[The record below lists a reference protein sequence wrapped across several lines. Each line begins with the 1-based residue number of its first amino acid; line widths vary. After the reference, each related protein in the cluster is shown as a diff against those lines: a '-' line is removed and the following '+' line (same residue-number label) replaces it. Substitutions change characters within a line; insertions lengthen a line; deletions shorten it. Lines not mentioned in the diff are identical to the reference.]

1 MAGRLRA
8 RRARQR
14 LNALDKGIAMMK
26 KLLRFV
32 AATSVM
38 TLAFVQHANAN
49 MPVFDASNFI
59 QNTMTAA
66 AAVKGEVYQ
75 DSNLVYQYQMMLNQ
89 LKQATNLNPAAMLAQ
104 FNSIK
109 DDISGL
115 SKYTDALKDLYGGLQ
130 SNAEYA
136 SKVQALIT
144 QSGKSADQWFT
155 DQNTLLQNN
164 DKTAKQLFQQ
174 GNDVISHVSTLA
186 KRRQEIQDQLNMSPT
201 MQATAQLTTHML
213 DIISSQNSD
222 LITMMA
228 SKQRSDAVKDSAT
241 VADQQANNATQA
253 AIKAKQ
259 DQQRA
264 AFDAQIGSSKVLGQ

>member
-1 MAGRLRA
+1 
-8 RRARQR
+8 
-14 LNALDKGIAMMK
+14 MMK
-26 KLLRFV
+26 KLLRCI
-32 AATSVM
+32 AATGVL
-38 TLAFVQHANAN
+38 TAGLVQQAYAN

-89 LKQATNLNPAAMLAQ
+89 LKQATNLSPAAMLAQ

-115 SKYTDALKDLYGGLQ
+115 TKYTDALKDLYGGLQ
-130 SNAEYA
+130 SNSEYA
-136 SKVQALIT
+136 NKVQALIT
-144 QSGKSADQWFT
+144 QSGKTPDQWFT

-201 MQATAQLTTHML
+201 MEATAQLTTHML

-222 LITMMA
+222 LLSLMA
-228 SKQRSDAVKDSAT
+228 AKQRSDAVKDSAT
-241 VADQQANNATQA
+241 VAEQEVDNNAQA
-253 AIKAKQ
+253 ALKAKQ
-259 DQQRA
+259 DRERA
-264 AFDAQIGSSKVLGQ
+264 AFDAAIGSSTKLGQ

>member
-1 MAGRLRA
+1 
-8 RRARQR
+8 
-14 LNALDKGIAMMK
+14 MMK
-26 KLLRFV
+26 KLIRCI
-32 AATSVM
+32 AATGVL
-38 TLAFVQHANAN
+38 TLALVQHAEAN

-66 AAVKGEVYQ
+66 AAVKGEAYQ
-75 DSNLVYQYQMMLNQ
+75 DSNLIYQYQMMLNQ

-104 FNSIK
+104 FKSITG
-109 DDISGL
+109 DIADL
-115 SKYTDALKDLYGGLQ
+115 SKYSNALNDLYGGLQ

-144 QSGKSADQWFT
+144 QSGKTPEQWFA

-201 MQATAQLTTHML
+201 MEATAQLTTHML
-213 DIISSQNSD
+213 DIISSQNGD
-222 LITMMA
+222 LISMMA
-228 SKQRSDAVKDSAT
+228 AKQRSDAVKDSAT
-241 VADQQANNATQA
+241 VSEQQANSTAQA
-253 AIKAKQ
+253 ALKAQQ
-259 DQQRA
+259 DRERA
-264 AFDAQIGSSKVLGQ
+264 AYNSQIGSSTVLGQ